1 MSKFLKFIV
10 HFIVICT
17 IICVVGLAVP
27 PFLGITTEILD
38 DSSKETNLPMGSV
51 TYAIPVKTEE
61 AAVGDSI
68 LYQGDSK
75 AYKYMITEIDQKN
88 KTFQVIDAS
97 NSKEKALT
105 VQAKEYFP
113 KVVIT
118 IGYVGYL
125 LIATES
131 IEGLIILGLAVLFL
145 IILYIIAELWKKDPQ
160 DDYDEM
166 DTEPGYVKSKKELKR
181 EEYQE
186 MNPLRKAV
194 ADLKNEIRS
203 LGSVNVNAIEEY
215 KELFDRHGF
224 LKEQHDDLVESEKV
238 LLGVIDELDA
248 GMRRQFEEN
257 FVRIQAEFDKAFR
270 QLFGGGHG
278 KLELVEGEDILEA
291 GVRIIA
297 QPPGKKL
304 QNMILLSGGEKA
316 LTAIALLFA
325 IQNLKPSPFCLLD
338 EIEAALDESNVA
350 RYANYLHKLTK
361 NTQFIIIT
369 HRRGTMAAADRLY
382 GITMQEKGVSALV
395 SVNLIEDDLDE

>member
-51 TYAIPVKTEE
+51 TYAIPVKTEK

-75 AYKYMITEIDQKN
+75 AYKYMITEIDQEN

-181 EEYQE
+181 EE
-186 MNPLRKAV
+186 KA
-194 ADLKNEIRS
+194 RQRR
-203 LGSVNVNAIEEY
+203 Y
-215 KELFDRHGF
+215 KEEEKQIRKEEKQNRKGADAPRKKIRTGGFVDTIYEDELETDNEKPVTVQTATSEAHELLKKEIAAATADEPEAQQEEPEKEVVISPTENIVTHLKEALEEEKPEQEAPVDEEEETESLPIRRMAIPVWSAAQIAENAKNQGDAPDIVKDDVTKVTLFDYSDIVAGD
-224 LKEQHDDLVESEKV
+224 KTTSAEK
-238 LLGVIDELDA
+238 
-248 GMRRQFEEN
+248 
-257 FVRIQAEFDKAFR
+257 
-270 QLFGGGHG
+270 
-278 KLELVEGEDILEA
+278 
-291 GVRIIA
+291 
-297 QPPGKKL
+297 
-304 QNMILLSGGEKA
+304 QN
-316 LTAIALLFA
+316 
-325 IQNLKPSPFCLLD
+325 
-338 EIEAALDESNVA
+338 
-350 RYANYLHKLTK
+350 
-361 NTQFIIIT
+361 
-369 HRRGTMAAADRLY
+369 
-382 GITMQEKGVSALV
+382 
-395 SVNLIEDDLDE
+395 

>member
-75 AYKYMITEIDQKN
+75 AYKYMITEIDQEN

-97 NSKEKALT
+97 DSKEKALT

-181 EEYQE
+181 EEKDRQ
-186 MNPLRKAV
+186 R
-194 ADLKNEIRS
+194 R
-203 LGSVNVNAIEEY
+203 Y
-215 KELFDRHGF
+215 KEEEKQIRKEEKQNRKGADAPRKKIRTGGFVDTIYEDELETDNEKPVTVQTATSEAHELLKKEIAAATADEPEAQQAEPEKEVVISPTENIVTHLKEALEEEKQEQEAPVDEEEETESLPIRRMAIPVWSAAQIAENAKNQGDAPDIVKDDVTKVTLFDYSDIVAGD
-224 LKEQHDDLVESEKV
+224 KTTSAEK
-238 LLGVIDELDA
+238 
-248 GMRRQFEEN
+248 
-257 FVRIQAEFDKAFR
+257 
-270 QLFGGGHG
+270 
-278 KLELVEGEDILEA
+278 
-291 GVRIIA
+291 
-297 QPPGKKL
+297 
-304 QNMILLSGGEKA
+304 QN
-316 LTAIALLFA
+316 
-325 IQNLKPSPFCLLD
+325 
-338 EIEAALDESNVA
+338 
-350 RYANYLHKLTK
+350 
-361 NTQFIIIT
+361 
-369 HRRGTMAAADRLY
+369 
-382 GITMQEKGVSALV
+382 
-395 SVNLIEDDLDE
+395 

>member
-75 AYKYMITEIDQKN
+75 AYKYMITEIDQEN

-181 EEYQE
+181 EEKPDSGDIKKKKNRSEKKKSRTKREQMPPEKKYV
-186 MNPLRKAV
+186 PV
-194 ADLKNEIRS
+194 ASWIRS
-203 LGSVNVNAIEEY
+203 MRMNWNRTTKSRLQY
-215 KELFDRHGF
+215 R
-224 LKEQHDDLVESEKV
+224 
-238 LLGVIDELDA
+238 LL
-248 GMRRQFEEN
+248 
-257 FVRIQAEFDKAFR
+257 
-270 QLFGGGHG
+270 
-278 KLELVEGEDILEA
+278 
-291 GVRIIA
+291 
-297 QPPGKKL
+297 P
-304 QNMILLSGGEKA
+304 
-316 LTAIALLFA
+316 
-325 IQNLKPSPFCLLD
+325 
-338 EIEAALDESNVA
+338 A
-350 RYANYLHKLTK
+350 RL
-361 NTQFIIIT
+361 
-369 HRRGTMAAADRLY
+369 M
-382 GITMQEKGVSALV
+382 SC
-395 SVNLIEDDLDE
+395 

>member
-75 AYKYMITEIDQKN
+75 TYKYMITEIDQEN

-145 IILYIIAELWKKDPQ
+145 IILYIIAELWKKDPD
-160 DDYDEM
+160 DDYDDYPD
-166 DTEPGYVKSKKELKR
+166 DTEPGYVKSRKELKR
-181 EEYQE
+181 EEKRREREYRDEEREIKAESKRSKKEKRKIRTGGFVDEIDEDDFDTEEDERPQRAVQSATSE
-186 MNPLRKAV
+186 AHELLKKEIAAATAEDHRPARRSAKPAAQTRKAAPKKRAV
-194 ADLKNEIRS
+194 PE
-203 LGSVNVNAIEEY
+203 VIEEEAEEPVEIKKLAIPRY
-215 KELFDRHGF
+215 SPAQLAAKAKKEGDAPDIVKDEITKVTLFDYSDIF
-224 LKEQHDDLVESEKV
+224 TDD
-238 LLGVIDELDA
+238 
-248 GMRRQFEEN
+248 
-257 FVRIQAEFDKAFR
+257 
-270 QLFGGGHG
+270 
-278 KLELVEGEDILEA
+278 
-291 GVRIIA
+291 
-297 QPPGKKL
+297 
-304 QNMILLSGGEKA
+304 
-316 LTAIALLFA
+316 
-325 IQNLKPSPFCLLD
+325 
-338 EIEAALDESNVA
+338 
-350 RYANYLHKLTK
+350 
-361 NTQFIIIT
+361 
-369 HRRGTMAAADRLY
+369 
-382 GITMQEKGVSALV
+382 
-395 SVNLIEDDLDE
+395 EDDDEDYYEDED

>member
-75 AYKYMITEIDQKN
+75 AYKYMITEIDQEN

-181 EEYQE
+181 EE
-186 MNPLRKAV
+186 KA
-194 ADLKNEIRS
+194 RQRR
-203 LGSVNVNAIEEY
+203 Y
-215 KELFDRHGF
+215 KEEEKQIRKEEKQNRKGADAPRKKIRTGGFVDTIYEDELETDNEKPVTVQTATSEAHELLKKEIAAATADEPEEQQEEPEKEVVISPTENIVTHLKEALEEEKQEQEAPVDEEEETESLPIRRMAIPVWSAAQIAENAKNQGDAPDIVKDDVTKVTLFDYSDIVAGD
-224 LKEQHDDLVESEKV
+224 KTTSAEK
-238 LLGVIDELDA
+238 
-248 GMRRQFEEN
+248 
-257 FVRIQAEFDKAFR
+257 
-270 QLFGGGHG
+270 
-278 KLELVEGEDILEA
+278 
-291 GVRIIA
+291 
-297 QPPGKKL
+297 
-304 QNMILLSGGEKA
+304 QN
-316 LTAIALLFA
+316 
-325 IQNLKPSPFCLLD
+325 
-338 EIEAALDESNVA
+338 
-350 RYANYLHKLTK
+350 
-361 NTQFIIIT
+361 
-369 HRRGTMAAADRLY
+369 
-382 GITMQEKGVSALV
+382 
-395 SVNLIEDDLDE
+395 

>member
-75 AYKYMITEIDQKN
+75 AYKYMITEIDQEN

-105 VQAKEYFP
+105 VKAKEYFP

-181 EEYQE
+181 EE
-186 MNPLRKAV
+186 KA
-194 ADLKNEIRS
+194 RQRR
-203 LGSVNVNAIEEY
+203 Y
-215 KELFDRHGF
+215 KEEEKQIRKEEKQNRKGADAPRKKIRTGGFVDTIYEDELETDNEKPVTVQTATSEAHELLKKEIAAATADEPEAQQEEPEKEVVISPTENIVTHLKEALEEEKQEQEAPVDEEEETESLPIRRMAIPVWSAAQIAENAKNQGDAPDIVKDDVTKVTLFDYSDIVAGD
-224 LKEQHDDLVESEKV
+224 KTTSAEK
-238 LLGVIDELDA
+238 
-248 GMRRQFEEN
+248 
-257 FVRIQAEFDKAFR
+257 
-270 QLFGGGHG
+270 
-278 KLELVEGEDILEA
+278 
-291 GVRIIA
+291 
-297 QPPGKKL
+297 
-304 QNMILLSGGEKA
+304 QN
-316 LTAIALLFA
+316 
-325 IQNLKPSPFCLLD
+325 
-338 EIEAALDESNVA
+338 
-350 RYANYLHKLTK
+350 
-361 NTQFIIIT
+361 
-369 HRRGTMAAADRLY
+369 
-382 GITMQEKGVSALV
+382 
-395 SVNLIEDDLDE
+395 

>member
-75 AYKYMITEIDQKN
+75 AYKYMITEIDQEN

-160 DDYDEM
+160 DDYDET

-181 EEYQE
+181 EE
-186 MNPLRKAV
+186 KA
-194 ADLKNEIRS
+194 RQRR
-203 LGSVNVNAIEEY
+203 Y
-215 KELFDRHGF
+215 KEEEKQIRKEEKQNRKGADAPRKKIRTGGFVDTIYEDELETDNEKPVTVQTATSKAHELLKKEIAAATADEPEAQQEEPEKEVVISPTENIVTHLKEALEEEKQEQEAPVDEEEETESLPIRRMAIPVWSAAQIAENAKNQGDAPDIVKDDVTKVTLFDYSDIVAGD
-224 LKEQHDDLVESEKV
+224 KTTSAEK
-238 LLGVIDELDA
+238 
-248 GMRRQFEEN
+248 
-257 FVRIQAEFDKAFR
+257 
-270 QLFGGGHG
+270 
-278 KLELVEGEDILEA
+278 
-291 GVRIIA
+291 
-297 QPPGKKL
+297 
-304 QNMILLSGGEKA
+304 QN
-316 LTAIALLFA
+316 
-325 IQNLKPSPFCLLD
+325 
-338 EIEAALDESNVA
+338 
-350 RYANYLHKLTK
+350 
-361 NTQFIIIT
+361 
-369 HRRGTMAAADRLY
+369 
-382 GITMQEKGVSALV
+382 
-395 SVNLIEDDLDE
+395 

>member
-75 AYKYMITEIDQKN
+75 AYKYMITEIDQEN

-181 EEYQE
+181 EE
-186 MNPLRKAV
+186 KA
-194 ADLKNEIRS
+194 RQRR
-203 LGSVNVNAIEEY
+203 Y
-215 KELFDRHGF
+215 KEEEKQIRKEEKQNRKGADAPRKKIRTGGFVDTIYEDELETDNEKPVTVQTATSEAHELLKKEIVAATADEPEAQQEEPEKEVVISPTENIVTHLKEALEEEKQEQEAPVDEEEETESLPIRRMAIPVWSAAQIAENAKNQGDAPDIVKDDVTKVTLFDYSDIVAGD
-224 LKEQHDDLVESEKV
+224 KTTSAEK
-238 LLGVIDELDA
+238 
-248 GMRRQFEEN
+248 
-257 FVRIQAEFDKAFR
+257 
-270 QLFGGGHG
+270 
-278 KLELVEGEDILEA
+278 
-291 GVRIIA
+291 
-297 QPPGKKL
+297 
-304 QNMILLSGGEKA
+304 QN
-316 LTAIALLFA
+316 
-325 IQNLKPSPFCLLD
+325 
-338 EIEAALDESNVA
+338 
-350 RYANYLHKLTK
+350 
-361 NTQFIIIT
+361 
-369 HRRGTMAAADRLY
+369 
-382 GITMQEKGVSALV
+382 
-395 SVNLIEDDLDE
+395 

>member
-75 AYKYMITEIDQKN
+75 AYKYMITEIDQEN

-125 LIATES
+125 LITTES

-181 EEYQE
+181 EE
-186 MNPLRKAV
+186 KA
-194 ADLKNEIRS
+194 RQRR
-203 LGSVNVNAIEEY
+203 Y
-215 KELFDRHGF
+215 KEEEKQNRKGADAPRKKIRTGGFVDTIYEDELETDNEKPVTVQTATSEAHELLKKEIAAATADEPEAQQAEPEKEVVISPTENIVTHLKEALEEEKQEQEVPVDEEEETESLPIRRMAIPVWSAAQIAENAKNQGDAPDIVKDDVTKVTLFDYSDIVAGD
-224 LKEQHDDLVESEKV
+224 KTTSAEK
-238 LLGVIDELDA
+238 
-248 GMRRQFEEN
+248 
-257 FVRIQAEFDKAFR
+257 
-270 QLFGGGHG
+270 
-278 KLELVEGEDILEA
+278 
-291 GVRIIA
+291 
-297 QPPGKKL
+297 
-304 QNMILLSGGEKA
+304 QN
-316 LTAIALLFA
+316 
-325 IQNLKPSPFCLLD
+325 
-338 EIEAALDESNVA
+338 
-350 RYANYLHKLTK
+350 
-361 NTQFIIIT
+361 
-369 HRRGTMAAADRLY
+369 
-382 GITMQEKGVSALV
+382 
-395 SVNLIEDDLDE
+395 

>member
-75 AYKYMITEIDQKN
+75 AYKYMITEIDQEN

-160 DDYDEM
+160 DDYDET

-181 EEYQE
+181 EE
-186 MNPLRKAV
+186 KA
-194 ADLKNEIRS
+194 RHRR
-203 LGSVNVNAIEEY
+203 Y
-215 KELFDRHGF
+215 KEEEKQIRKEEKQNRKGADAPRKKIRTGGFVDTIYEDELETDNEKPVTVQTATSEAHELLKKEIAAATADEPEAQQEEPEKEVVISPTENIVTHLKEALEEEKQEQEAPVDEEEETESLPIRRMAIPVWSAAQIAENAKNQGDAPDIVKDDVTKVTLFDYSDIVAGD
-224 LKEQHDDLVESEKV
+224 KTTSAEK
-238 LLGVIDELDA
+238 
-248 GMRRQFEEN
+248 
-257 FVRIQAEFDKAFR
+257 
-270 QLFGGGHG
+270 
-278 KLELVEGEDILEA
+278 
-291 GVRIIA
+291 
-297 QPPGKKL
+297 
-304 QNMILLSGGEKA
+304 QN
-316 LTAIALLFA
+316 
-325 IQNLKPSPFCLLD
+325 
-338 EIEAALDESNVA
+338 
-350 RYANYLHKLTK
+350 
-361 NTQFIIIT
+361 
-369 HRRGTMAAADRLY
+369 
-382 GITMQEKGVSALV
+382 
-395 SVNLIEDDLDE
+395 

>member
-51 TYAIPVKTEE
+51 TYAIPVKTEK

-75 AYKYMITEIDQKN
+75 AYTYMITEIDQEN

-181 EEYQE
+181 EE
-186 MNPLRKAV
+186 KA
-194 ADLKNEIRS
+194 RQRR
-203 LGSVNVNAIEEY
+203 Y
-215 KELFDRHGF
+215 KEEEKQIRKEEKQNRKGADAPRKKIRTGGFVDTIYEDELETDNEKPVTVQTATSEAHELLKKEIAAATADEPEVQQEEPEKEVVISPTENIVTHLKEALEEEKQEQEAPVDEEEETESLPIRRMAIPVWSAAQIAENAKNQGDAPDIVKDDVTKVTLFDYSDIVAGD
-224 LKEQHDDLVESEKV
+224 KTTSAEK
-238 LLGVIDELDA
+238 
-248 GMRRQFEEN
+248 
-257 FVRIQAEFDKAFR
+257 
-270 QLFGGGHG
+270 
-278 KLELVEGEDILEA
+278 
-291 GVRIIA
+291 
-297 QPPGKKL
+297 
-304 QNMILLSGGEKA
+304 QN
-316 LTAIALLFA
+316 
-325 IQNLKPSPFCLLD
+325 
-338 EIEAALDESNVA
+338 
-350 RYANYLHKLTK
+350 
-361 NTQFIIIT
+361 
-369 HRRGTMAAADRLY
+369 
-382 GITMQEKGVSALV
+382 
-395 SVNLIEDDLDE
+395 

>member
-75 AYKYMITEIDQKN
+75 AYKYMITEIDQEN

-105 VQAKEYFP
+105 VLAKEYFP

-181 EEYQE
+181 EEKARQ
-186 MNPLRKAV
+186 RK
-194 ADLKNEIRS
+194 
-203 LGSVNVNAIEEY
+203 Y
-215 KELFDRHGF
+215 KEEEKQIRKEEKQNRKGADAPRKKIRTGGFVDTIYEDELETDNEKPVTVQTATSEAHELLKKEIAAATADEPEAQQEEPEKEVVISPTENIVTHLKEALEEEKQEQEAPVDEEEETESLPIRRMAIPVWSAAQIAENAKNQGDAPDIVKDDVTKVTLFDYSDIVAGD
-224 LKEQHDDLVESEKV
+224 KTTSAEK
-238 LLGVIDELDA
+238 
-248 GMRRQFEEN
+248 
-257 FVRIQAEFDKAFR
+257 
-270 QLFGGGHG
+270 
-278 KLELVEGEDILEA
+278 
-291 GVRIIA
+291 
-297 QPPGKKL
+297 
-304 QNMILLSGGEKA
+304 QN
-316 LTAIALLFA
+316 
-325 IQNLKPSPFCLLD
+325 
-338 EIEAALDESNVA
+338 
-350 RYANYLHKLTK
+350 
-361 NTQFIIIT
+361 
-369 HRRGTMAAADRLY
+369 
-382 GITMQEKGVSALV
+382 
-395 SVNLIEDDLDE
+395 

>member
-75 AYKYMITEIDQKN
+75 AYKYMITEIDQEN

-181 EEYQE
+181 EE
-186 MNPLRKAV
+186 KA
-194 ADLKNEIRS
+194 RQRR
-203 LGSVNVNAIEEY
+203 Y
-215 KELFDRHGF
+215 KEEEKQIRKEEKQNRKGADAPRKKIRTGGFVDTIYEDELETDNEKPVTVQTATSEAHELLKKEIAAATADEPEAQQAEPEKEVVISPTENIVTHLKEALEEEKQEQEVPVDEEEETESLPIRRMAIPVWSAAQIAENAKNQGDAPDIVKDDVTKVTLFDSSDIVAGD
-224 LKEQHDDLVESEKV
+224 KTTSAEQ
-238 LLGVIDELDA
+238 
-248 GMRRQFEEN
+248 
-257 FVRIQAEFDKAFR
+257 
-270 QLFGGGHG
+270 
-278 KLELVEGEDILEA
+278 
-291 GVRIIA
+291 
-297 QPPGKKL
+297 
-304 QNMILLSGGEKA
+304 QN
-316 LTAIALLFA
+316 
-325 IQNLKPSPFCLLD
+325 
-338 EIEAALDESNVA
+338 
-350 RYANYLHKLTK
+350 
-361 NTQFIIIT
+361 
-369 HRRGTMAAADRLY
+369 
-382 GITMQEKGVSALV
+382 
-395 SVNLIEDDLDE
+395 